1 MIITFAFILA
11 GLLLAA
17 AQTTLLMPGP
27 LWPVSPDLY
36 YVLTAYAACQFSVC
50 RGVLI
55 LLPVSCVMDVYS
67 GTVAGLHPAICGSG
81 WLLLKF
87 MSVKM
92 PVRKPIYQLP
102 LVAVSHLA
110 VSWLAVQLL
119 GIVEPEAGAVWAWPP
134 MLFRAGLV
142 LLCSYPLFRCFDF
155 LTIRLSGK
163 LSLFKGASAQ
173 AGNQFRQERRPQA

>member
-1 MIITFAFILA
+1 MLTLVFIFM

-17 AQTTLLMPGP
+17 VQTTILMPHP
-27 LWPVSPDLY
+27 LWPVTPDLY
-36 YVLTAYAACQFSVC
+36 YILVSYAACQFSLC
-50 RGVLI
+50 RGILI

-67 GTVAGLHPAICGSG
+67 GTVAGMYPAICICA

-92 PVRKPIYQLP
+92 PVRRPIYQLP
-102 LVAVSHLA
+102 LVAASYLLI
-110 VSWLAVQLL
+110 SWLTALL
-119 GIVEPEAGAVWAWPP
+119 LSLAQSEEIIWSWPL

-155 LTIRLSGK
+155 LSTRLRGR
-163 LSLFKGASAQ
+163 LFLRKAAN
-173 AGNQFRQERRPQA
+173 ANDGNQFREDKVLS

>member
-1 MIITFAFILA
+1 MIITIVFIFA

-36 YVLTAYAACQFSVC
+36 YVLVAYAACQFSIC
-50 RGVLI
+50 RGILV

-67 GTVAGLHPAICGSG
+67 GTVVGLHPAICGCG

-87 MSVKM
+87 MSIKM
-92 PVRKPIYQLP
+92 PVRQPLYQLP
-102 LVAVSHLA
+102 LVAVSHLL

-119 GIVEPEAGAVWAWPP
+119 DIVEPEAEAVWDWPP

-142 LLCSYPLFRCFDF
+142 LLFSYPLFRCFDF
-155 LTIRLSGK
+155 LTIRLNGK
-163 LSLFKGASAQ
+163 FSLFNGAPAN
-173 AGNQFRQERRPQA
+173 AGNQFRQERRPQP

>member
-1 MIITFAFILA
+1 MIITFVFIFV

-17 AQTTLLMPGP
+17 AQTTLLMPGL
-27 LWPVSPDLY
+27 LWPASPDLY
-36 YVLTAYAACQFSVC
+36 YVLVAYTACQFSIF
-50 RGVLI
+50 RGILI

-67 GTVAGLHPAICGSG
+67 GTVVGLYPAICCCG

-92 PVRKPIYQLP
+92 PVRKPFYQLP
-102 LVAVSHLA
+102 LVAVSHLL
-110 VSWLAVQLL
+110 VSWLTVQLL
-119 GIVEPEAGAVWAWPP
+119 GIVEPEAEAVWLWPP

-142 LLCSYPLFRCFDF
+142 LLFSYPLFRCFDF

-163 LSLFKGASAQ
+163 LSLFKNSSAD
-173 AGNQFRQERRPQA
+173 AGNQFRQERRQQS